1 MDISMDFLKLDVND
15 IIGYIM
21 LGVIYLFH
29 FLNSKQTRTSSLL
42 FKRDMTSK
50 VDKTYKD
57 VQDIMGNTVASVQ
70 GGIEK
75 AKTDVDAL
83 TQKMTSL
90 DTEMNS
96 MVARATAE
104 LRADFEKEIKAL
116 KTENKK
122 LKTEFLKSVKH
133 NNELCR
139 RGVTKQIT
147 DNLEDKDE

>member
-83 TQKMTSL
+83 TRKNDHT
-90 DTEMNS
+90 
-96 MVARATAE
+96 
-104 LRADFEKEIKAL
+104 
-116 KTENKK
+116 
-122 LKTEFLKSVKH
+122 
-133 NNELCR
+133 
-139 RGVTKQIT
+139 
-147 DNLEDKDE
+147 